1 MMLTDKQYMVKLYE
15 KLTEDL
21 ALFAHEQRLDAETVV
36 DLFQDVLVLTDKDC
50 TTLDQYSIL
59 DMVKSELEIYQ
70 TANKN

>member
-1 MMLTDKQYMVKLYE
+1 MMLTNKEYMWKLYE

-36 DLFQDVLVLTDKDC
+36 DLFLDELVLTDKIRDV
-50 TTLDQYSIL
+50 LRWSSIL
-59 DMVKSELEIYQ
+59 DMVTSELEVYQ